1 MLRHTIFVCKNIGY
15 LKSLQNYKILWLI
28 LFNCIKKWGFIKKM
42 AVEIVKKYFS
52 IKEVSERFSVSE
64 STLRAWEREFSNLK
78 PKRSGANDRKYTI
91 KDIEQIEIII
101 SARKDKK
108 LTVGGA
114 KAYIKNKEY
123 KKTENQEVV
132 EKLTSLRNFLEQLK
146 NDFL

>member
-1 MLRHTIFVCKNIGY
+1 
-15 LKSLQNYKILWLI
+15 
-28 LFNCIKKWGFIKKM
+28 M

-52 IKEVSERFSVSE
+52 IKEVSERFGVSE

-78 PKRSGANDRKYTI
+78 PKRSGANDRKYTH
-91 KDIEQIEIII
+91 KDLEQIQIII

-132 EKLTSLRNFLEQLK
+132 EKLTALRNFLEQLK